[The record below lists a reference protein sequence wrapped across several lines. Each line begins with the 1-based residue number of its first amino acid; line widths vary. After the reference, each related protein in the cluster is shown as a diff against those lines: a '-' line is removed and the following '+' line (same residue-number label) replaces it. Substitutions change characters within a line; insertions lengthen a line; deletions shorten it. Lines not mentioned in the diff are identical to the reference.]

1 MAEQSKIPHLGA
13 DALAGLF
20 ENPDAVLKTAKQ
32 AREQGFKPVDI
43 YGPYPLHGMEEALGL
58 KRSWI
63 PYPVLVMGLLGMAL
77 AFLFMAW
84 TSAIDWPI
92 NVGGKPFVSWPA
104 LVPITFAGMVLFAGF
119 TNIISLL
126 IACKLPR
133 KQVNIIDPRITH
145 DVFALVIDS
154 GEAGDRAKISQL
166 LKQNGAYE
174 IKEIEQ

>member
-1 MAEQSKIPHLGA
+1 MPHLGA
-13 DALAGLF
+13 GALVGLF
-20 ENPDAVLKTAKQ
+20 EDPDAVLKATVL
-32 AREQGFKPVDI
+32 AREQGLKPVDVH
-43 YGPYPLHGMEEALGL
+43 GPYPIHGMDEALGL

-63 PYPVLVMGLLGMAL
+63 PYPVLVMGLVGMAL

-119 TNIISLL
+119 ANIISLL

-133 KQVNIIDPRITH
+133 KQVDIIDPRITH
-145 DVFALVIDS
+145 DVFALIIDG
-154 GEAGDRAKISQL
+154 GEVGDQLKIDQFL
-166 LKQNGAYE
+166 RQNGAYE
-174 IKEIEQ
+174 IKKIEQ